1 MAAKPKKARITQKAL
16 GVLHPAEMRFAVIHA
31 GIAEQLDAFRLD
43 PSHWQKLLAG
53 DPDVQKQFLETD
65 LDDPEIKVY
74 VYGPAPAIRESAYM
88 YLRALQA
95 AVLVGG
101 PQPDFIEI
109 AQKLEHNSGDETP
122 KQQKEDATMRGIK
135 RRKAAKKPAAATPET
150 EAAPAEEE
158 AAAPVEDITPA
169 EGDNAGANLNVFDA
183 VDEISK
189 QVQSAQE
196 DTAGIIAGLE
206 AKVDN
211 ITAQNTAILSVLWN
225 MLECD
230 PGDFPTDISEFPT
243 VSDIAEFLEE
253 GPEE

>member
-109 AQKLEHNSGDETP
+109 AQKLEHNSGDEP
-122 KQQKEDATMRGIK
+122 LKQQKEDATMRGIK
-135 RRKAAKKPAAATPET
+135 RRKSAKKPAADTPET
-150 EAAPAEEE
+150 EAAPIEEE
-158 AAAPVEDITPA
+158 AAPVEDITPA
-169 EGDNAGANLNVFDA
+169 DGDNAGANLNVFDA

-196 DTAGIIAGLE
+196 DTAAVIVALE

-211 ITAQNTAILSVLWN
+211 ITAQNTATLSVLWN
-225 MLECD
+225 LLELD
-230 PGDFPTDISEFPT
+230 PADFPADISEFPS
-243 VSDIAEFLEE
+243 VSDIAEFLEDA
-253 GPEE
+253 PEE